1 MGFLMQTIQMGA
13 RGLGLLAKL
22 NWDRI
27 LFVGTIYMCLL
38 MSAYFYSL

>member
-1 MGFLMQTIQMGA
+1 MHTIQTGA
-13 RGLGLLAKL
+13 RGLGLLFQL

-27 LFVGTIYMCLL
+27 LFVVTIYMCLA